1 MKFGLFSLNFDACSH
16 PETAAKV
23 DREAEAA
30 GFESLWV
37 GERMAPPDPRAP
49 GSPVDPTDRMLD
61 PLIALSFLAGQT
73 SRVLLGTGVVVLP
86 QRQPLVL
93 AKQLASLDA
102 LSGGRVLFGLGA
114 GYLEP
119 ELRAMGVPLSERG
132 ARTDEY
138 LAAMRAIWGEDAPTF
153 SGRFLSFSGV
163 SSYPRPAT
171 IPIIVGGHSAAAL
184 RRAVEQGHGWYGF
197 GLDIDETARLLAE
210 LRAAEASGRR
220 PSELGPL
227 EITISARGRVD
238 AELAE
243 RFSGLGVDRLV
254 LLPRRHQ
261 DEAGLLR
268 FVENSARALL
278 APEA

>member
-1 MKFGLFSLNFDACSH
+1 MKFGLFSLNFDACSY
-16 PETAAKV
+16 PETAARV
-23 DREAEAA
+23 ARAAEAA

-37 GERMAPPDPRAP
+37 GERMAPPDPRTAD
-49 GSPVDPTDRMLD
+49 SPVDPSDRMLD
-61 PLIALSFLAGQT
+61 PLIALSFLAGHT
-73 SRVLLGTGVVVLP
+73 SRVLLGTGVVILP

-102 LSGGRVLFGLGA
+102 LSGGRVLFGLGV

-119 ELRAMGVPLSERG
+119 ELRALGVPFHERG

-153 SGRFLSFSGV
+153 EGRFLSFSGV

-171 IPIIVGGHSAAAL
+171 IPIVVGGHSPAAL

-197 GLDIDETARLLAE
+197 GLDVDETARLVAD

-220 PSELGPL
+220 PAALGRL
-227 EITISARGRVD
+227 EITISPRGRVD
-238 AELAE
+238 RELAE
-243 RFSGLGVDRLV
+243 RFSEVGVDRIV

-268 FVENSARALL
+268 FVENAARALL
-278 APEA
+278 APDA